1 VAASLAG
8 SAAILGER
16 ALHADAAPAGAYPP
30 ADAPAA
36 LGHFRG
42 AAVAVSG
49 VPEQA
54 SLSDVETLFAGYAL
68 APDPVRALRRV
79 DASARRATAAGVGA
93 RGGGPSAAPE
103 RRTIVVRFASALE
116 AHCAARDKHR
126 HFIGAQAVDVKLL
139 Q

>member
-8 SAAILGER
+8 SAVVLGER
-16 ALHADAAPAGAYPP
+16 ALHADVAPGGAYPSAESSP
-30 ADAPAA
+30 A
-36 LGHFRG
+36 LGGFHG

-68 APDPVRALRRV
+68 APDPVRSLRR
-79 DASARRATAAGVGA
+79 AEGGARRTAPGAAAG
-93 RGGGPSAAPE
+93 GGGASSAPE

-126 HFIGAQAVDVKLL
+126 QFIGAQAVDVKLL